1 MKIQIIFT
9 QADDL
14 GKQTQRSITFN
25 NIFGSPDVASIKKF
39 AESIIALMEGVEEY
53 KIYKVETTEII

>member
-9 QADDL
+9 QADYL
-14 GKQTQRSITFN
+14 GKKTQRSITFN
-25 NIFGSPDVASIKKF
+25 NIFGTPDDPQIKRF
-39 AESIIALMEGVEEY
+39 AQAVMALMEGVEEY